1 MNFGLRLAIIDADEF
16 VREGRALLL
25 SSLPEFQVVY
35 ESGDPTTALEQVPDY
50 LVDVILLDLRIP
62 GWDISSYIDSLS
74 SKLIESG
81 NGAGVVATTNFSAA
95 SQELEVFRAG
105 ALDYVAVNEGTERL
119 LKALRRAAS
128 RESAIPAQR
137 IHSLLKGKVMVPRQ
151 SLVLAFSQLDQAQK
165 TVALA
170 MLEGKS
176 DTQIA
181 REFDLTRYRVS
192 KFLDSL
198 TFTSGYR
205 TRIQLALD
213 LALVVSNEA

>member
-74 SKLIESG
+74 SKLNESG
-81 NGAGVVATTNFSAA
+81 NGAGIVATTNFSAA

-105 ALDYVAVNEGTERL
+105 ALDYVAVNEGTDRL

-198 TFTSGYR
+198 TLTSGYR

>member
-81 NGAGVVATTNFSAA
+81 NGAGIVATTNFSAA

-105 ALDYVAVNEGTERL
+105 ALDYVAVNEGTDRL

-128 RESAIPAQR
+128 RESAIPAER

-198 TFTSGYR
+198 TLTSGYR

>member
-81 NGAGVVATTNFSAA
+81 NGAGIVATTNFSAA

-105 ALDYVAVNEGTERL
+105 ALDYVAVNEGTDRL

-198 TFTSGYR
+198 TLTSGYR

>member
-35 ESGDPTTALEQVPDY
+35 ESGDPNTALEQVPDY

-81 NGAGVVATTNFSAA
+81 NGAGIVATTNFSAA

-105 ALDYVAVNEGTERL
+105 ALDYVAVNEGTDRL

-137 IHSLLKGKVMVPRQ
+137 IHSLLKGRVMVPRQ

-198 TFTSGYR
+198 TLTSGYR

>member
-74 SKLIESG
+74 CKLNESG
-81 NGAGVVATTNFSAA
+81 NGAGIVATTNFSAA

-105 ALDYVAVNEGTERL
+105 ALDYVAVNEGTDPL

-128 RESAIPAQR
+128 RESAIPAER

-198 TFTSGYR
+198 TLTSGYR

>member
-74 SKLIESG
+74 SKLNESG

>member
-74 SKLIESG
+74 SKLNESG
-81 NGAGVVATTNFSAA
+81 NGAGIVATTNFSAA

-105 ALDYVAVNEGTERL
+105 ALDYVAVNEGTDRL

-128 RESAIPAQR
+128 RESAIPAER

-198 TFTSGYR
+198 TLTSGYR